1 MIQNGQLE
9 ITQGGWSANDE
20 TCTNYEDIINNLY
33 IGHGFLKREFGISP
47 KIAFLLDEFGHT
59 QANAAIYSDMG
70 FEAMFIGRVDY
81 QVRAQMKKDKSLIF
95 LWRPL
100 MKHFGMQKQ
109 ILTQATLDGYAF
121 PPGFNLD
128 ENKDEDGPLQ
138 PDKTIDNYN
147 LESKITK
154 LINHVTEILET

>member
-1 MIQNGQLE
+1 
-9 ITQGGWSANDE
+9 
-20 TCTNYEDIINNLY
+20 
-33 IGHGFLKREFGISP
+33 
-47 KIAFLLDEFGHT
+47 
-59 QANAAIYSDMG
+59 
-70 FEAMFIGRVDY
+70 
-81 QVRAQMKKDKSLIF
+81 
-95 LWRPL
+95 